1 MANTETRYGGA
12 ELNLNFTTSL
22 LFNQTIVSITDP
34 QTETLLNSGTQA
46 AISGVWVENTYFDLQ
61 GGNNISS
68 IAVIP
73 GGGAFFFQVSAEPPQ
88 PARRIYLLKRWY

>member
-1 MANTETRYGGA
+1 MANTEIRYGGG

-34 QTETLLNSGTQA
+34 QTETLIDSGTQS
-46 AISGVWVENTYFDLQ
+46 AISGVYVENTYFDLQ

-73 GGGAFFFQVSAEPPQ
+73 GGGAFFFQIVQPTPEP
-88 PARRIYLLKRWY
+88 RRIYLLKRWY